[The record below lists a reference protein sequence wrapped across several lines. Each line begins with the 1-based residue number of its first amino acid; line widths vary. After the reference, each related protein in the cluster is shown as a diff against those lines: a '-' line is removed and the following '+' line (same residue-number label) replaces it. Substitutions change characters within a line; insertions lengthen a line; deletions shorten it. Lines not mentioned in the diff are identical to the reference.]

1 MYKDSYKGKV
11 KIVFV
16 ICTGMGRESP
26 IESRVAQH
34 RRAARAARDVDDA
47 PGLQQRGVGGGG
59 GIQSAWRP
67 RIPSKLLSEAVSPT
81 ATPAPLTS
89 RSSRTQPGAVSTSLA
104 VRLCSS
110 ATTSGAPS
118 AAAAALLHLQER
130 TEAAVEEAGKHSR
143 VRALKSFS
151 E

>member
-47 PGLQQRGVGGGG
+47 PGLQQKGVGGGG
-59 GIQSAWRP
+59 HSVSMASAD
-67 RIPSKLLSEAVSPT
+67 S
-81 ATPAPLTS
+81 
-89 RSSRTQPGAVSTSLA
+89 QQ
-104 VRLCSS
+104 
-110 ATTSGAPS
+110 
-118 AAAAALLHLQER
+118 AAL
-130 TEAAVEEAGKHSR
+130 
-143 VRALKSFS
+143 
-151 E
+151 